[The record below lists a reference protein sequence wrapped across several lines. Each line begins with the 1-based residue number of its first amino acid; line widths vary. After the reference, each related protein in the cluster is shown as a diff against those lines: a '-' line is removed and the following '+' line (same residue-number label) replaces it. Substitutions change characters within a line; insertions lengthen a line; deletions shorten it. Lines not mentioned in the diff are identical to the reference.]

1 MNDETL
7 RVVIVS
13 GLSGSGKS
21 TAVKALEDDGF
32 FCIDNLPAVL
42 VDRFLVLCRDHPEIR
57 KVAVVIDIRNRAF
70 VSSFEEAIARAVDEG
85 FEPEIMFLTCDD
97 QVLARR
103 FSETRRLHP
112 MSRESDDVDIRASI
126 RRERE
131 TLAPILDHARSVID
145 TSQLSA
151 QALKEEVHALVDD
164 HASSMRCRV
173 MSFGFKNGVPSE
185 ADYVFDVRFLPN
197 PFYIEELR
205 PKSGLDPEIGA
216 YLHQETA
223 VDELL
228 ERLDDLL
235 ALVVPAHRIEGR
247 ARLTIAIGCTGGRHR
262 SVFVAERLAE
272 RIVEMLARS
281 GPSSETFSV
290 RTSHRDLQRALEPRP
305 PPQAQPVPRTKRA
318 ATPDGAPEAATKDT
332 AEGTAEDRANDMST
346 TDADGQEPSS

>member
-13 GLSGSGKS
+13 GLSGSGKT
-21 TAVKALEDDGF
+21 TAVQALEDDGF

-70 VSSFEEAIARAVDEG
+70 VSSFEEAITRAVAEG
-85 FEPEIMFLTCDD
+85 FEPEIVFLTCDD

-103 FSETRRLHP
+103 FSETRRMHP
-112 MSRESDDVDIRASI
+112 MSQDGEDVDIRASV

-131 TLAPILDHARSVID
+131 TLAPILDHAHSVID
-145 TSQLSA
+145 TSQLST
-151 QALKEEVHALVDD
+151 QGLKEEVHALVDD

-216 YLHQETA
+216 YLRRETA
-223 VDELL
+223 VEELL
-228 ERLDDLL
+228 DRLQALL
-235 ALVVPAHRIEGR
+235 ALVLPAHKTEGR
-247 ARLTIAIGCTGGRHR
+247 QRLTLAIGCTGGRHR
-262 SVFVAERLAE
+262 SVFVAERIAE
-272 RIVEMLARS
+272 RIAAMLS
-281 GPSSETFSV
+281 EGPAAAGTSSV
-290 RTSHRDLQRALEPRP
+290 RTFHRDLKRDLERKPLPKAESTHRSK
-305 PPQAQPVPRTKRA
+305 RTDA
-318 ATPDGAPEAATKDT
+318 SETGDGAAPEKKD
-332 AEGTAEDRANDMST
+332 A
-346 TDADGQEPSS
+346 PS

>member
-13 GLSGSGKS
+13 GLSGSGKT

-70 VSSFEEAIARAVDEG
+70 VSSFEDALARAVAEG
-85 FEPEIMFLTCDD
+85 FEPEIVFLTCDD

-112 MSRESDDVDIRASI
+112 MSREGEDIDIPASV

-131 TLAPILDHARSVID
+131 TLAPILDHARRVID
-145 TSQLSA
+145 TTELST
-151 QALKEEVHALVDD
+151 QALKEEVHALVSD
-164 HASSMRCRV
+164 HSSAMRCRV

-197 PFYIEELR
+197 PFYIAELR
-205 PKSGLDPEIGA
+205 PKSGLDPEIGT
-216 YLHQETA
+216 YLRRETVVEA
-223 VDELL
+223 LL
-228 ERLDDLL
+228 TRLEDLL
-235 ALVVPAHRIEGR
+235 ALVLPAHKVEGR
-247 ARLTIAIGCTGGRHR
+247 QRLTIAIGCTGGRHR
-262 SVFVAERLAE
+262 SVFVAERIAE
-272 RIVEMLARS
+272 RISEMLS
-281 GPSSETFSV
+281 PPGTTPSASSV
-290 RTSHRDLQRALEPRP
+290 RTFHRDLQRDLERRP
-305 PPQAQPVPRTKRA
+305 APDPLPPGDPSAVE
-318 ATPDGAPEAATKDT
+318 GDT
-332 AEGTAEDRANDMST
+332 EDRT
-346 TDADGQEPSS
+346 P